1 MHPNVYR
8 SLAAPGDQSNFH
20 TSLPYKKLNVGGKR
34 EEGVKWRHTMF
45 RMNQLSLPI
54 WAPTSNLQYRFE
66 KKELGKCF
74 CKAIALGHFD
84 FRVDQ
89 LLA

>member
-1 MHPNVYR
+1 MYIDLWQLQETR
-8 SLAAPGDQSNFH
+8 ATFTLC
-20 TSLPYKKLNVGGKR
+20 SLPNKKLNVGGKK